1 MGKKHSRKSKDDLAQ
16 GTGDAAAAAPHG
28 QHPQVTGPLS
38 GDHPA
43 EGQLREINPDPANR
57 AGVRDT
63 AGDRVDH
70 G

>member
-1 MGKKHSRKSKDDLAQ
+1 MGKKHSKKAKDDLAQ
-16 GTGDAAAAAPHG
+16 GTGDATATASEHRA
-28 QHPQVTGPLS
+28 VTGPLS

-63 AGDRVDH
+63 AGDRFDH